1 MLARFRN
8 SLHNITPTRRLTILY
23 ISALSAIALLSILAQ
38 FTIQRSLDRQSN
50 DSRIINIA
58 GRQRMLSQKLSKTAL
73 ALQNSRDRDEYQ
85 KRLTELEETIALWET
100 SHTGLQQ
107 GDRELGLPGN
117 NSEQIEE
124 MFAAIEPH
132 YQAMLRAA
140 KQILEIVQQD
150 RSISQSSEI
159 LPFTE
164 IILANEGDFLPGM
177 NAIVFQYDREAKSRV
192 EEMRQLEKVILI
204 IVLIVLFLEAL
215 FVFHPAIDQIN
226 QYIERVE
233 KAKVKMQKI
242 TDELENKNKVL
253 DLALKEAN
261 SATQMKSEFL
271 ANMSHE
277 IRTPMNGVI
286 GMTSLLLDTKLTKH
300 QREFTEIIRTSGDT
314 LLTIINEILDFS
326 KIEAGKLELEE
337 YPFDLR
343 VCIEETLDLV
353 VMKAGEKN
361 LELAYLIE
369 PDTPTQIIGD
379 LTRLR
384 QVLVNLLNNAIK
396 FTERGEVTLTVKS
409 DRVQTSSNL
418 SQGNG
423 LKAEMQ
429 EGERENNYPRKNN
442 NKPTTTFSF
451 AVKDTGIGIPPDKR
465 DRLFQSFTQVDAS
478 TSRKYGGTGLGL
490 TISKRLCELMGG
502 TIWVESEV
510 GVGSTFSFSI
520 AATLAQ
526 ENFSLENYKT
536 NSELVAKRVLIVD
549 DNATNRKILAL
560 QCTNWQMIP
569 IPVNSGREALS
580 LLQENTDFDLMIL
593 DMQMPEMDGLTLAR
607 QIRKIPDYQNTFLIL
622 LTSIGQLEDRTLKK
636 EAGFSACLTKPIK
649 QSQLFN
655 TLNWILQEDEPE
667 VTFTKIKGKTH
678 SETTSFDSSLATQL
692 PLKILVAEDNIVNQ
706 KLIVHL
712 LKRLGYRA
720 DVVGNGLEA
729 IASLERQFYDVI
741 LMDVQMPEMDG
752 FEATR
757 EICQR
762 WESEKRPH
770 IIALTANA
778 MEGDRESCLAMG
790 MNDYVSKP
798 IKIDAL
804 VAVLQNSQS

>member
-8 SLHNITPTRRLTILY
+8 RLQSIAPTRRLTILY

-38 FTIQRSLDRQSN
+38 FIIQSSLDRQSN
-50 DSRIINIA
+50 DSRIINVA

-73 ALQNSRDRDEYQ
+73 ALQNNRDRDEYQ
-85 KRLTELEETIALWET
+85 KRLKELEEVIELWET

-107 GDRELGLPGN
+107 GDRELGLPGE
-117 NSEQIEE
+117 NSEKIRE

-140 KQILEIVQQD
+140 KQILATVRQD
-150 RSISQSSEI
+150 SSPSESPAI

-177 NAIVFQYDREAKSRV
+177 NAIVFQYDLEAKNRV
-192 EEMRQLEKVILI
+192 EGMRQLEKIILI

-215 FVFHPAIDQIN
+215 FVFHPAIRQIR

-242 TDELENKNKVL
+242 TSELENKNQVL
-253 DLALKEAN
+253 DLALQEAH

-286 GMTSLLLDTKLTKH
+286 GMTSLLLDTQLTKQ
-300 QREFTEIIRTSGDT
+300 QREFTEIIRTSGDS

-353 VMKAGEKN
+353 AIKAEEKN
-361 LELAYLIE
+361 LELAYFIH
-369 PDTPTQIIGD
+369 PDTPTKIIGD

-384 QVLVNLLNNAIK
+384 QILVNLLNNAIK
-396 FTERGEVTLTVKS
+396 FTDRGEVTLTIKS
-409 DRVQTSSNL
+409 DLINQQPT
-418 SQGNG
+418 
-423 LKAEMQ
+423 Q
-429 EGERENNYPRKNN
+429 EGRNQQ
-442 NKPTTTFSF
+442 PTTQLYF
-451 AVKDTGIGIPPDKR
+451 AIKDTGIGIPPSKL
-465 DRLFQSFTQVDAS
+465 DRLFQSFSQVDAS

-510 GVGSTFSFSI
+510 GVGSTFSFRI
-520 AATLAQ
+520 VATLAQ
-526 ENFSLENYKT
+526 AILSLET
-536 NSELVAKRVLIVD
+536 DETHSELVAKRVLIVD
-549 DNATNRKILAL
+549 DNATNRKILSL

-569 IPVNSGREALS
+569 IPVNSGMEALNF
-580 LLQENTDFDLMIL
+580 LQDKPDFDLMIL

-607 QIRKIPDYQNTFLIL
+607 QIRQIPQYQKTFLIL
-622 LTSIGQLEDRTLKK
+622 LTSMGQIQDKSLQEEVWL
-636 EAGFSACLTKPIK
+636 SACLTKPIK

-655 TLNWILQEDEPE
+655 TLNWILQEDDRD
-667 VTFTKIKGKTH
+667 VTFKKINENTQSQKI
-678 SETTSFDSSLATQL
+678 SFDSSLATQL
-692 PLKILVAEDNIVNQ
+692 PLKILVAEDNTVNQ
-706 KLIVHL
+706 KLIAHL

-720 DVVGNGLEA
+720 DIVGNGLEA

-762 WESEKRPH
+762 WTREERPR

-778 MEGDRESCLAMG
+778 MEGDRESCLTVG
-790 MNDYVSKP
+790 MNDYISKP

-804 VAVLQNSQS
+804 VEVLQNSRS

>member
-8 SLHNITPTRRLTILY
+8 RLQNIAPTRRLTILY

-38 FTIQRSLDRQSN
+38 FIIQRSLDRQSN

-73 ALQNSRDRDEYQ
+73 ALQNTRDLDEYQ
-85 KRLTELEETIALWET
+85 KRLKELEEVIELWET

-107 GDRELGLPGN
+107 GDRELELPGD
-117 NSEQIEE
+117 NSQTIRE

-132 YQAMLRAA
+132 YQAMLGAA
-140 KQILEIVQQD
+140 KQILATVQQD
-150 RSISQSSEI
+150 NLPSESSEI

-192 EEMRQLEKVILI
+192 EEMRKLEKVILI
-204 IVLIVLFLEAL
+204 IVLIVLLLEAL
-215 FVFHPAIDQIN
+215 FVFHPAIRQIRK
-226 QYIERVE
+226 YIERVE
-233 KAKVKMQKI
+233 KAKVKMQNI
-242 TDELENKNKVL
+242 TSELENKNQVL
-253 DLALKEAN
+253 DLALQEAH

-286 GMTSLLLDTKLTKH
+286 GMTSLLLDTKLTKQ
-300 QREFTEIIRTSGDT
+300 QREFTEIIRTSGDS

-337 YPFDLR
+337 YPFNLR

-353 VMKAGEKN
+353 AMKAGEKN
-361 LELAYLIE
+361 LELAYFMH

-396 FTERGEVTLTVKS
+396 FTDRGEVTLTIKS
-409 DRVQTSSNL
+409 DRINQQHFDYAQCKPITNNTSTTL
-418 SQGNG
+418 STSQ
-423 LKAEMQ
+423 Q
-429 EGERENNYPRKNN
+429 
-442 NKPTTTFSF
+442 PTTKFYF

-502 TIWVESEV
+502 TIEVESEV
-510 GVGSTFSFSI
+510 GVGSIFSFSI
-520 AATLAQ
+520 VAALTPESIALDRH
-526 ENFSLENYKT
+526 ETS
-536 NSELVAKRVLIVD
+536 SELVAKRVLIVD
-549 DNATNRKILAL
+549 DNATNRKILSL
-560 QCTNWQMIP
+560 QCTNWKMLP
-569 IPVNSGREALS
+569 IPVNSGIEALAF
-580 LLQENTDFDLMIL
+580 LQEKPDFDLMIL

-607 QIRKIPDYQNTFLIL
+607 EIRQITRYQNTFLIL
-622 LTSIGQLEDRTLKK
+622 LTSMGQIEEKSLQEEVGL
-636 EAGFSACLTKPIK
+636 SACLTKPIK

-655 TLNWILQEDEPE
+655 TLNWILQDNYQELK
-667 VTFTKIKGKTH
+667 FTKINEKTQ
-678 SETTSFDSSLATQL
+678 SQNASFDSSLANQL
-692 PLKILVAEDNIVNQ
+692 PLKILVAEDNTVNQ

-729 IASLERQFYDVI
+729 IASLERQPYDII

-762 WESEKRPH
+762 WEREKRPH

-790 MNDYVSKP
+790 MDNYISKP

-804 VAVLQNSQS
+804 VKVLQNSKS